1 MAQIRTLQLYGTG
14 SATGNAV
21 AQITIPSATTLVGA
35 MVAARFVAKADGGN
49 CALEFSKVPTSQIA
63 VNGAQDPF
71 LQLDHYS
78 NFVTSGL
85 DDAAINSFYPLR
97 VPCRQ
102 GEIVYLHAFVA
113 GTVTYYVTVIFNF

>member
-1 MAQIRTLQLYGTG
+1 MAALRTLQLYGTG

-21 AQITIPSATTLVGA
+21 AQVTIPSATTVVGA

-49 CALEFSKVPTSQIA
+49 CALEFSKIPTSQIA

-71 LQLDHYS
+71 LQIDHYS

-85 DDAAINSFYPLR
+85 DNAAISTFYPLR
-97 VPCRQ
+97 VSCRQ
-102 GEIVYLHAFVA
+102 GEIIYLHAFIA
-113 GTVTYYVTVIFNF
+113 GTVTYYITVIFAF